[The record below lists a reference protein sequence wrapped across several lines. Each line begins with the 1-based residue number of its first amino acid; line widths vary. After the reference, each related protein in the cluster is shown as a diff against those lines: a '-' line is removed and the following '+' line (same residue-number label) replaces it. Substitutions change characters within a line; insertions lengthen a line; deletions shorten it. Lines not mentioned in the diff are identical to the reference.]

1 MTRRLVAAALSLV
14 LSMLVLLGIPFLRTV
29 EKFERER
36 LRLELIHDAVTI
48 GATVEDDLSH
58 GTPADLG
65 VIEAISKY
73 ADQTGTRIVIVDS
86 QGLVWTDSSDRLHLA
101 NAQSADPKPSSNSK
115 NAKSKTTAT
124 IIPNQDITDS
134 DAVNAKATNA
144 GPASGARSMR
154 DRPEFVEALKGNF
167 AAVSRKSSTLGYASL
182 FVAAPISSAG
192 QILGASR
199 VSIPTLGIDQR
210 LAVQR
215 TQLIGFGLAMA
226 AFVTVL
232 AFALSRWIGK
242 PIAQLEAATRQFG
255 AGNLATRAPT
265 GKGPDDIRQL
275 ATEFNTMAERL
286 DDLVNTQQAFVADAS
301 HELRSPLTAIRLQIE
316 AMEYDT
322 AEGIENRRQRALD
335 EVGRLSRN
343 VDGLL
348 ILARQAQPER
358 RTTLVDL
365 SQLTTDRARFWS
377 SLMEERG
384 LSLVLN
390 IAANLY
396 AHAGPDRF
404 VTAFDNLISNALDAA
419 PPGST
424 ISVVA
429 ESVTN
434 TIVVH
439 IIDKGQGMSA
449 NQRVA
454 AFDRFWRATNKRTSL
469 GGSGLGLAIAR
480 KLVAVDHGT
489 IRLDAA
495 NPQGID
501 AVLTYNRV
509 PK

>member
-14 LSMLVLLGIPFLRTV
+14 LSMLILLGIPFLRTV

-58 GTPADLG
+58 GTKADLS
-65 VIEAISKY
+65 VLQAIHRY

-86 QGLVWTDSSDRLHLA
+86 RGFLWTDSSDQLHRF
-101 NAQSADPKPSSNSK
+101 NDPSADR
-115 NAKSKTTAT
+115 KTPT
-124 IIPNQDITDS
+124 
-134 DAVNAKATNA
+134 KATDTKVA
-144 GPASGARSMR
+144 RPAEPRSMR
-154 DRPEFVEALKGNF
+154 DRPEFVEALNGNF
-167 AAVSRKSSTLGYASL
+167 AAVSRKSSTLGYSSL

-215 TQLIGFGLAMA
+215 TRLIGFGLAMA
-226 AFVTVL
+226 ALVTVL
-232 AFALSRWIGK
+232 AVALSRWIGR

-255 AGNLATRAPT
+255 TGDLATRAPISR
-265 GKGPDDIRQL
+265 GPADIRQL
-275 ATEFNTMAERL
+275 ANEFNTMAERL

-322 AEGIENRRQRALD
+322 PEGTGLRRLRALD

-348 ILARQAQPER
+348 LLARQDQPVPQS
-358 RTTLVDL
+358 TIANL
-365 SQLTTDRARFWS
+365 SRLATDRATFWS
-377 SLMEERG
+377 SLLKERG
-384 LSLVLN
+384 LLLVLRV
-390 IAANLY
+390 ADDLY
-396 AHAGPDRF
+396 AHVAPDRF
-404 VTAFDNLISNALDAA
+404 VTTFDNLISNAIDAA
-419 PPGST
+419 PPGSK

-429 ESVTN
+429 ESIAENV
-434 TIVVH
+434 VVH
-439 IIDKGQGMSA
+439 IIDNGPGMSA
-449 NQRVA
+449 DQRVA
-454 AFDRFWRATNKRTSL
+454 AFDRFWRATNKRTAL

-480 KLVAVDHGT
+480 KLVAADHGT
-489 IRLDAA
+489 IRLDAVS
-495 NPQGID
+495 PQGID
-501 AVLTYNRV
+501 AVVTYNRV
-509 PK
+509 SQ

>member
-14 LSMLVLLGIPFLRTV
+14 FSMLVLLGIPFLRTV

-58 GTPADLG
+58 GTKADPD
-65 VIEAISKY
+65 IIQAIHRY
-73 ADQTGTRIVIVDS
+73 AEQTGTRIVIVDAK
-86 QGLVWTDSSDRLHLA
+86 GLVWTDSSDPLHLA
-101 NAQSADPKPSSNSK
+101 HPKAPRPR
-115 NAKSKTTAT
+115 AT
-124 IIPNQDITDS
+124 GDT
-134 DAVNAKATNA
+134 KR
-144 GPASGARSMR
+144 ASEPRSMSN
-154 DRPEFVEALKGNF
+154 RPEFIEALQGNF
-167 AAVSRKSSTLGYASL
+167 AAVSRNSSTLGYASL

-215 TQLIGFGLAMA
+215 TRLITFGLAMA
-226 AFVTVL
+226 ALVTLL
-232 AFALSRWIGK
+232 AIALSRWIAK

-255 AGNLATRAPT
+255 AGDLTTRAPT
-265 GKGPDDIRQL
+265 NQGPPDIRQL

-322 AEGIENRRQRALD
+322 TQGIEIRRQRALD

-348 ILARQAQPER
+348 VLARQDQTDRPAE
-358 RTTLVDL
+358 LVNVSHL
-365 SQLTTDRARFWS
+365 ASERARFWS
-377 SLMEERG
+377 TLIEERG
-384 LSLVLN
+384 LTLTTA
-390 IAANLY
+390 ITPDLY
-396 AHAGPDRF
+396 ARLGSDRF
-404 VTAFDNLISNALDAA
+404 ATTFDNLISNAIDAA
-419 PPGST
+419 PPTSKIT
-424 ISVVA
+424 VA
-429 ESVTN
+429 AEAVQGGV
-434 TIVVH
+434 VVH
-439 IIDKGQGMSA
+439 IVDNGPGMSA
-449 NQRVA
+449 EQRVA
-454 AFDRFWRATNKRTSL
+454 AFDRFWRATNKRTAL

-495 NPQGID
+495 SPQGID
-501 AVLTYNRV
+501 AVLTFNRAI
-509 PK
+509 K